1 MSRYLPASPRTPT
14 TILQSNPIS
23 LDQAHSHLQSYLLS
37 TSSSQPWSHSHDAGT
52 TASLKKLELSLRGIH
67 GPAANSHFIAIAD
80 DVDIDTINA
89 NNVNNN
95 NTNNLDLEDTFS
107 KPDTDEGGESERQR
121 VYETVEDLE
130 VAEEIRDEDDGVL
143 MRELQNVEKAEEGQE
158 DVEVMMEEEEKE
170 LKGMTVVV
178 DKEERKRLKKL
189 RMKEEKKRKEAER
202 AAERE

>member
-1 MSRYLPASPRTPT
+1 MSRYLPAPPRTPT
-14 TILQSNPIS
+14 TILSSNPIP
-23 LDQAHSHLQSYLLS
+23 LDEAHSHLQSYLLS

-80 DVDIDTINA
+80 DVEIDTID
-89 NNVNNN
+89 NNIINNN
-95 NTNNLDLEDTFS
+95 SNLDLEDTFS

-130 VAEEIRDEDDGVL
+130 VAEEIRDEDEGVL

-158 DVEVMMEEEEKE
+158 DVEVMMEKEEKE
-170 LKGMTVVV
+170 LKGVAVVV

-202 AAERE
+202 AAEME